1 MQTIA
6 EGVCARTGKGGTA
19 RMDVAVWSVVGVF
32 VTTAVVATALAWR
45 PARSAMREA
54 QLARARRE
62 FHLHR
67 EHLEARFVKLATNSG
82 KPRGLDWVR
91 CDFDDGVIYAR
102 DRHSGQLSAF
112 VAIVVGFEAVEGGG
126 MESVEAVSNL
136 REATA
141 VFRIHQGHWSTD
153 GRAIFNLNPTE
164 AVEYF
169 HKNLEM
175 VGHEPR

>member
-1 MQTIA
+1 
-6 EGVCARTGKGGTA
+6 
-19 RMDVAVWSVVGVF
+19 MDWAVWTVLAVF
-32 VTTAVVATALAWR
+32 VATLAVAAALAWR

-54 QLARARRE
+54 QLVRARRD

-67 EHLEARFVKLATNSG
+67 EHLEAKFVKLASSSG

-91 CDFDDGVIYAR
+91 CDFDDGVIYTR
-102 DRHSGQLSAF
+102 NRQSGELSAF
-112 VAIVVGFEAVEGGG
+112 VAIVVGFEAIEGGG
-126 MESVEAVSNL
+126 MESVEAVGNL

-141 VFRIHQGHWSTD
+141 VFRVHQGHWCTD
-153 GRAIFNLNPTE
+153 GRAIFNLNPSE

-175 VGHEPR
+175 VCHEPR

>member
-1 MQTIA
+1 
-6 EGVCARTGKGGTA
+6 
-19 RMDVAVWSVVGVF
+19 MDWAVWSILGVF
-32 VTTAVVATALAWR
+32 LATVAIVSAVAWR
-45 PARSAMREA
+45 PWRSAMREA
-54 QLARARRE
+54 QFARLRRE

-67 EHLEARFVKLATNSG
+67 EHLEARFVKLASGSG

-91 CDFDDGVIYAR
+91 CEFDDGVIYAR

-112 VAIVVGFEAVEGGG
+112 VAIVIGFEAIEGGG
-126 MESVEAVSNL
+126 MESVEAVGNL

-141 VFRIHQGHWSTD
+141 VFRVQQGRWSTD

-175 VGHEPR
+175 IREHR

>member
-1 MQTIA
+1 
-6 EGVCARTGKGGTA
+6 
-19 RMDVAVWSVVGVF
+19 MDWALWIVLGVF
-32 VTTAVVATALAWR
+32 VAAALGAAGLAWR
-45 PARSAMREA
+45 PARTAMREA
-54 QLARARRE
+54 HLARARRE

-67 EHLEARFVKLATNSG
+67 EHLEAHFVKLASNSG

-91 CDFDDGVIYAR
+91 CEFDDGVIYAR
-102 DRHSGQLSAF
+102 DRHSGELSAF
-112 VAIVVGFEAVEGGG
+112 VAIVIGFEAIEGGG
-126 MESVEAVSNL
+126 MESVEAVGNL

-141 VFRIHQGHWSTD
+141 VFRLHQNRWATD